1 MDGVLVDSDEAK
13 TSAWLTAVTEVCRPS
28 LALAADLDRYNRC
41 HRGVPRAC
49 KFRYVIEVLTA
60 AGCALPDGTLEAL
73 LATYAALLEPLLAAA
88 PAAPGAAEF
97 LLGWPGP
104 VAVATSAPLAEAAG
118 HITRLG
124 LRPMDHISAY
134 PTSKTDAL
142 KELARQTGGA
152 TVFFG
157 DAPSDQAAAWA
168 ASVAFVG
175 IGDNVPPSG
184 QPMLD
189 HAATLSGLLG
199 KEEQIA
205 AAVLKLAVSPRAD
218 RG

>member
-1 MDGVLVDSDEAK
+1 
-13 TSAWLTAVTEVCRPS
+13 
-28 LALAADLDRYNRC
+28 
-41 HRGVPRAC
+41 
-49 KFRYVIEVLTA
+49 
-60 AGCALPDGTLEAL
+60 
-73 LATYAALLEPLLAAA
+73 
-88 PAAPGAAEF
+88 
-97 LLGWPGP
+97 
-104 VAVATSAPLAEAAG
+104 
-118 HITRLG
+118 
-124 LRPMDHISAY
+124 MDHISAY

-205 AAVLKLAVSPRAD
+205 AAVLKLAVSPWAD